1 MAVSKS
7 AITIKWPT
15 SQASVSVSA
24 GSNATS
30 EAFAI
35 ADTAFDAEVHLK
47 ADNAGTP
54 ASGDAVDVRLLQS
67 LDGGTDYDTPEHG
80 LWLAKLDTYVE
91 DAAEATIR
99 IPAVASHAKLYVKSS
114 AGSNAITVSA
124 EGRESKA

>member
-7 AITIKWPT
+7 AITITWPT

-35 ADTAFDAEVHLK
+35 DDSAFDGAVHVK

-54 ASGDAVDVRLLQS
+54 ASGDTIDVYLLQS
-67 LDGGTDYDTPEHG
+67 LDGGSDYDTAGHG
-80 LWLAKLDTYVE
+80 LWLGRLDTNLE
-91 DAAEATIR
+91 DAAEATYQ
-99 IPAVASHAKLYVKSS
+99 IPVVASHAKLYAVSS
-114 AGSNAITVSA
+114 AASNSITVSA